1 MALIRRTE
9 AAGYSAMVVMVDA
22 PINGVRNRAQRVGY
36 VLPRHVRTANLSD
49 APTLP

>member
-36 VLPRHVRTANLSD
+36 VLPRHVRMANLSD